1 MGELITTAQME
12 AIREIPLSG
21 MQTPVSIL
29 RLESVANPDGDDTQV
44 WAEIESTVGWI
55 YEPLDYPKGDS
66 VGGIQGVANEFR
78 AYLPVDADIVV
89 GDKLGVDGGLYSVVN
104 VNDAD
109 TYRPMTRV
117 ALRKVE

>member
-1 MGELITTAQME
+1 MGELITAAQME
-12 AIREIPLSG
+12 AISAIPLSG

-29 RLESVANPDGDDTQV
+29 RLELVANPDGDDQQV
-44 WAEIESTVGWI
+44 WTETEDTMGWI

-66 VGGIQGVANEFR
+66 VGGIQGVAHEFR
-78 AYLPVDADIVV
+78 AYLPVDADVRV
-89 GDKLGVDGGLYSVVN
+89 GDQLGVDGAIFTVLN

-109 TYRPMTRV
+109 TYRPMTRA